1 MVDAQTNREIIYI
14 IAVGEEKL
22 PANSSFSPP
31 KKFPDTCSYFL
42 YMYFLRLLHKN
53 VV

>member
-14 IAVGEEKL
+14 IADGEEKL
-22 PANSSFSPP
+22 PANSSFSP
-31 KKFPDTCSYFL
+31 KSSRTFSYFL
-42 YMYFLRLLHKN
+42 YIYFLRLLHKN

>member
-14 IAVGEEKL
+14 ITVGEEKR
-22 PANSSFSPP
+22 PANSSFSP
-31 KKFPDTCSYFL
+31 KKVSGLFPIFFI
-42 YMYFLRLLHKN
+42 YFLRLLHKN